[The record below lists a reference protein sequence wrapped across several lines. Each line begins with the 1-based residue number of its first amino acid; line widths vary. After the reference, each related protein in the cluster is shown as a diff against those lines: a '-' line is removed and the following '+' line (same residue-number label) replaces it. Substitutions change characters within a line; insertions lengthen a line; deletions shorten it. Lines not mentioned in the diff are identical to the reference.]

1 MISLKH
7 LKIVETVLKVMVMVD
22 FLNRG
27 TKLLMTRVIYQ
38 GVLSNGRVRLDLWY
52 KAQTSAFG
60 FSLKKNL
67 ETIFYLKH
75 EILNHLVIL
84 LSVCC

>member
-1 MISLKH
+1 MILLKH

-38 GVLSNGRVRLDLWY
+38 AVLSIGRVRLDLWY

-60 FSLKKNL
+60 FSFKKNL
-67 ETIFYLKH
+67 ETIFYQKP

-84 LSVCC
+84 

>member
-38 GVLSNGRVRLDLWY
+38 GVLSIGRVRLDLWY

-60 FSLKKNL
+60 FSLKKTNL
-67 ETIFYLKH
+67 ETIFYQKP

-84 LSVCC
+84 

>member
-7 LKIVETVLKVMVMVD
+7 LKIVETVLKVMVKVD

-27 TKLLMTRVIYQ
+27 IKLLMTRVIYQ
-38 GVLSNGRVRLDLWY
+38 GVLSIGLVRLDLWY

-60 FSLKKNL
+60 FSFKKKL
-67 ETIFYLKH
+67 ENIFYQKP
-75 EILNHLVIL
+75 EILNYLLVIL
-84 LSVCC
+84 